1 MRNNQ
6 PVTQR
11 EYVLG
16 DDDFLISRTD
26 LRGKITYANPAFI
39 TVSGFSRDELMG
51 APHNMVRHP
60 DMPVEAFANFWATI
74 KSRGTWMGLIKN
86 RRKNGDHYWV
96 RAHVTPVIEGG
107 EISGFVSVRLKAD
120 KASIAQAE
128 SQYTAIRE
136 GRGKHLKLHRG
147 AVRRRGLVPALRRWN
162 PGSVVSRL
170 ATLCAVACALLV
182 LSAGL
187 GGYGLSQADAD
198 NGALITALVILAAL
212 GCVVLAALAWT
223 TKRAFVVPLK
233 QAAIFTL
240 QIAAGNLAAQ
250 PPRRVGGEIGEV
262 VMGLKLMRRSLGSIV
277 GHVNGGIAVVAPAA
291 RDISEGNEDLAT
303 RSEQQAAS
311 LQQTASS
318 MEQIT
323 VTVKQNADNARQA
336 SGLASDAARAVG
348 ESGEVMGQVVDTMGR
363 ITASSEQMAK
373 IIDAIDSIAF
383 QTNILALN
391 ASVEAARAGEQGRG
405 FAVVASEVRNLAGRS
420 ADAAKDIRNLIASST
435 KEIDGGARLV
445 RRAEQTIE
453 SVVASVTRVND
464 IMGEISAAS
473 EEQSTGID
481 QVNHA
486 VAQMDE
492 VTRQN
497 ASLVQA
503 SATAAAE
510 LRSRIDLLGHAI
522 QVFRLGAERTPTPAP
537 ALRALA
543 GRADDAA
550 TGAPA
555 PVRRA
560 G

>member
-6 PVTQR
+6 PVTQQ

-16 DDDFLISRTD
+16 HDDFLISRTN
-26 LRGKITYANPAFI
+26 LRGKIVYANPAFI
-39 TVSGFSRDELMG
+39 TVSGFSGEELVG
-51 APHNMVRHP
+51 APHNLVRHP
-60 DMPVEAFANFWATI
+60 DMPVEAFANLWTTI
-74 KSRGTWMGLIKN
+74 KSGGTWMGLIKN
-86 RRKNGDHYWV
+86 RRKNGDYYWV
-96 RAHVTPVIEGG
+96 RSHVTPVMEGG
-107 EISGFVSVRLKAD
+107 EITGFVSVRLKAD
-120 KASIAQAE
+120 AAAIAQAE
-128 SQYTAIRE
+128 SEYQAMRE
-136 GRGKHLKLHRG
+136 GRGKHLRLHRG
-147 AVRRRGLVPALRRWN
+147 QVRRRGLVSALRRWN
-162 PGSVVSRL
+162 PGSVSSRL
-170 ATLCAVACALLV
+170 SLLCALASLLVAACAGLGV
-182 LSAGL
+182 YGMAPAEATGPTPLSAGL
-187 GGYGLSQADAD
+187 VGLAGLGILLLVLTTWA
-198 NGALITALVILAAL
+198 TA
-212 GCVVLAALAWT
+212 
-223 TKRAFVVPLK
+223 RAFLAPLK
-233 QAAIFTL
+233 QAAVFTL

-250 PPRRVGGEIGEV
+250 PPRRVSGEIGNV

-277 GHVNGGIAVVAPAA
+277 GHVTSGVAVVTPAA
-291 RDISEGNEDLAT
+291 RDISAGNEDLAS

-336 SGLASDAARAVG
+336 SGLASEAARAVA
-348 ESGEVMGQVVDTMGR
+348 ESGEVMGQVVATMGR
-363 ITASSEQMAK
+363 ITTSSDKMAK

-420 ADAAKDIRNLIASST
+420 ADAAKDIRALIADSG
-435 KEIDGGARLV
+435 KEIDGGAQLV
-445 RRAEQTIE
+445 RRAEATIE

-497 ASLVQA
+497 AARVQA
-503 SATAAAE
+503 SATAAFE
-510 LRSRIDLLGHAI
+510 LRTRIDLLSHAI
-522 QVFRLGAERTPTPAP
+522 AVFRLDAGRDARPAP
-537 ALRALA
+537 RAVP
-543 GRADDAA
+543 DA
-550 TGAPA
+550 TAPRQ

-560 G
+560 S

>member
-1 MRNNQ
+1 M
-6 PVTQR
+6 
-11 EYVLG
+11 
-16 DDDFLISRTD
+16 
-26 LRGKITYANPAFI
+26 
-39 TVSGFSRDELMG
+39 
-51 APHNMVRHP
+51 
-60 DMPVEAFANFWATI
+60 
-74 KSRGTWMGLIKN
+74 
-86 RRKNGDHYWV
+86 
-96 RAHVTPVIEGG
+96 
-107 EISGFVSVRLKAD
+107 
-120 KASIAQAE
+120 
-128 SQYTAIRE
+128 
-136 GRGKHLKLHRG
+136 
-147 AVRRRGLVPALRRWN
+147 
-162 PGSVVSRL
+162 
-170 ATLCAVACALLV
+170 
-182 LSAGL
+182 
-187 GGYGLSQADAD
+187 
-198 NGALITALVILAAL
+198 
-212 GCVVLAALAWT
+212 
-223 TKRAFVVPLK
+223 
-233 QAAIFTL
+233 
-240 QIAAGNLAAQ
+240 
-250 PPRRVGGEIGEV
+250 
-262 VMGLKLMRRSLGSIV
+262 
-277 GHVNGGIAVVAPAA
+277 
-291 RDISEGNEDLAT
+291 
-303 RSEQQAAS
+303 
-311 LQQTASS
+311 
-318 MEQIT
+318 
-323 VTVKQNADNARQA
+323 
-336 SGLASDAARAVG
+336 
-348 ESGEVMGQVVDTMGR
+348 
-363 ITASSEQMAK
+363 
-373 IIDAIDSIAF
+373 
-383 QTNILALN
+383 
-391 ASVEAARAGEQGRG
+391 
-405 FAVVASEVRNLAGRS
+405 RNLAGRS